1 MHFYT
6 IIMITF
12 PSVFKNR
19 IVYKN
24 KYNNYYKGYKQVHLQ
39 INIGIPRHSR
49 ETGHSG
55 QTGHSVTVVLQSTT
69 GEVE

>member
-1 MHFYT
+1 MLWC
-6 IIMITF
+6 
-12 PSVFKNR
+12 
-19 IVYKN
+19 
-24 KYNNYYKGYKQVHLQ
+24 KQVHLTS

-69 GEVE
+69 GGVEQPL

>member
-1 MHFYT
+1 
-6 IIMITF
+6 MITF
-12 PSVFKNR
+12 PSVLKNR
-19 IVYKN
+19 IV
-24 KYNNYYKGYKQVHLQ
+24 KYNYYCIGCKQVHLAP

-69 GEVE
+69 GGVEQSL